1 MELSLNSGRID
12 IVRAYKDIIE
22 NTENCGEKFCL
33 QSFVAYDEWLK
44 KYQVVEWRV
53 IPFPYRISLEYMNGI
68 EVSGLKTYEVIL
80 DLELW

>member
-44 KYQVVEWRV
+44 KYQVVE
-53 IPFPYRISLEYMNGI
+53 
-68 EVSGLKTYEVIL
+68 
-80 DLELW
+80 